1 MLNRIRRGGA
11 YLAVIATLVAFCAVP
26 AAAFA
31 SPTDDI
37 YGGVA
42 GRVESNQSGSSTV
55 DPNDK
60 GGLPF
65 TGLSVGIVV
74 VAAACLIGTG
84 LVVRRASRD
93 S

>member
-1 MLNRIRRGGA
+1 MLKRIRRGGA
-11 YLAVIATLVAFCAVP
+11 YLAVIATLVSFCAVP

-42 GRVESNQSGSSTV
+42 GRVESNQTGSTA
-55 DPNDK
+55 DPK
-60 GGLPF
+60 GQGLPF

-74 VAAACLIGTG
+74 VAGACLIGTG

-93 S
+93 T